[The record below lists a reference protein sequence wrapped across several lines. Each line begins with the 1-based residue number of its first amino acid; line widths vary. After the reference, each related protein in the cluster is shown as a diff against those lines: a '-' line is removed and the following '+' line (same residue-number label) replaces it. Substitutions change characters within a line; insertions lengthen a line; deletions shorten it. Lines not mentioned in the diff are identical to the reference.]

1 MATNV
6 KASIDLGS
14 KARTPPRRVAR
25 RLLFLAFAA
34 AAGSALILDRR
45 PIHLGFL
52 DARDREVQGGTL
64 PSGPRG
70 SPLLIVDRGRVAASA
85 RAGRF
90 SKMDWSFAWAGFLEQ
105 EYGAAQAIE
114 PAAFRPADRT
124 KDTSLAVV
132 SRSVAA
138 APPSPELLEAL
149 QRFAAGGGAIVLEEP
164 HAGFRPISG
173 VILADA
179 GTEAPGHNA
188 PIAPF
193 LDERHHEELSRLELP
208 LGVRGVREAARDVQ
222 AALLSAGLPALWQ
235 RPYGKGAVLTLAFPL
250 STVLVSLQQG
260 VPTGDDFTVGKR
272 HGRYAFVREPQDL
285 LAHPSLQTATL
296 PFADLL
302 ERAVSLTADLSTPRA
317 RWWHLPHGAP
327 GAFLMTHDGDFSKA
341 SEAEDLLRVESRA
354 GVAST
359 HFLIADPRMRERW
372 PRQSVQRFRRAGV
385 DLQFHWNRFP
395 MAFGVGPVEPFLR
408 VFSAASQV
416 SILRRVVG
424 ETARASRI
432 HYLDLGPTWT
442 GAFRALAAA
451 GMRLDS
457 TYGPNRGGRGYL
469 MGTGLPFPILDTD
482 GTLLPIRELP
492 FVHQENWGGEDAAFF
507 ETLFRASRERHHE
520 AIVSLLHP
528 HLVVREP
535 AGRELWQAVLAQA
548 RAHDHVPITMS
559 GMLQF
564 LEARAGASLTS
575 RLQGRSLHVEA
586 MAPAT
591 GLAVAAPAAPIG
603 LRFRSAEIDG
613 RPAVPIE
620 LSLEGRPWLVLPLR
634 AGKHVVVIHY

>member
-1 MATNV
+1 VTTNI
-6 KASIDLGS
+6 KASTDLRPA
-14 KARTPPRRVAR
+14 ARPRRRVLRSAVLPAAVVA
-25 RLLFLAFAA
+25 LVA
-34 AAGSALILDRR
+34 ALILDRK
-45 PIHLGFL
+45 PVHLSFL
-52 DARDREVQGGTL
+52 DGRDREARGGAP

-70 SPLLIVDRGRVAASA
+70 APLLIVDGGRVAESA
-85 RAGRF
+85 RSGRF
-90 SKMDWSFAWAGFLEQ
+90 SKMDWSYAWTALLEQ
-105 EYGAAQAIE
+105 EYGAAQAIA
-114 PAAFRPADRT
+114 PAAFRPLDQA
-124 KDTSLAVV
+124 KDSTLAVV

-138 APPSPELLEAL
+138 APPTPELLEAL
-149 QRFAAGGGAIVLEEP
+149 QRFAAGGGAVVLEEP
-164 HAGFRPISG
+164 HAGYRPVSG
-173 VILADA
+173 VTLADA
-179 GTEAPGHNA
+179 GGETPGHQA
-188 PIAPF
+188 PLAPF
-193 LDERHHEELSRLELP
+193 LDDRHHEELARLELP
-208 LGVRGVREAARDVQ
+208 LGVRGVRETARDVR
-222 AALLSAGLPALWQ
+222 AALRSGGLPALWQ
-235 RPYGKGAVLTLAFPL
+235 RPYGKGAVLTVAFPL

-285 LAHPSLQTATL
+285 LAHPSLETATL

-354 GVAST
+354 GVPST
-359 HFLIADPRMRERW
+359 HFLIADPRLRERW
-372 PRQSVQRFRRAGV
+372 PRTAVQRFRRAGV

-424 ETARASRI
+424 EGARASRI

-451 GMRLDS
+451 GVRLDS

-482 GTLLPIRELP
+482 GLPLPIRELP
-492 FVHQENWGGEDAAFF
+492 FVHQENWGGEDPAFF

-528 HLVVREP
+528 HLEVRKP
-535 AGRELWQAVLAQA
+535 AGRELWQAVLSQA
-548 RAHDHVPITMS
+548 RAHDHVAVTMTA
-559 GMLQF
+559 MLQF
-564 LEARAGASLTS
+564 LDARAGAPLTS
-575 RLQGRSLHVEA
+575 RFSGRSLHVEA
-586 MAPAT
+586 TASAA
-591 GLAVAAPAAPIG
+591 GLAVAAPAAPLG
-603 LRFRSAEIDG
+603 LRFRSTEIDG

-620 LSLEGRPWLVLPLR
+620 LSLEGRPYVVVPLR
-634 AGKHVVVIHY
+634 AGKHTVVFNY